1 MYDQLCVILFFHF
14 LPFSTIFFQFTFEF
28 FFFVKV
34 VQYEGVEVFQTF
46 VDDIADAR
54 RAADGDPDLEIQGA
68 CAKLTGVLFI
78 MVFVLVKILT

>member
-1 MYDQLCVILFFHF
+1 MSYYFFIFYLF
-14 LPFSTIFFQFTFEF
+14 LQFFFNFTFEF
-28 FFFVKV
+28 SFFVKV

>member
-1 MYDQLCVILFFHF
+1 MCMYICVTLFFSF
-14 LPFSTIFFQFTFEF
+14 LPFFYNFFQFTFEF
-28 FFFVKV
+28 SFVKV